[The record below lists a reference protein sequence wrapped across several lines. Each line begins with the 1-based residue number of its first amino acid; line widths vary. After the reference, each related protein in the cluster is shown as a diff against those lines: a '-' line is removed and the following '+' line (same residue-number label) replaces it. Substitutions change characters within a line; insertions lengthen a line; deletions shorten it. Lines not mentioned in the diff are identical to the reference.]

1 MTLTTRPARPED
13 TAPMCAL
20 LNAIIARGG
29 TTAHQVPFTP
39 EGIASHYMTAPEAVS
54 CVVAEIDGRIVGF
67 QVLGLAPGYLPEG
80 WGEIGT
86 FVAEGMQGK
95 GVGKALF
102 AATQAAAR
110 AAGLRHI
117 DATIRADNFG
127 GLAFYSGLGFRDYR
141 IWRHVPLTDGR
152 PVDRHSKRFDL

>member
-1 MTLTTRPARPED
+1 MTVTARPARPED
-13 TAPMCAL
+13 ATPMCAL

-39 EGIASHYMTAPEAVS
+39 EGIVSHYIEPAAAVS
-54 CVVAEIDGRIVGF
+54 CTVAEVDGRITGF
-67 QVLGLAPGYLPEG
+67 QTLVAAPGYLPQG

-102 AATQAAAR
+102 AATRPAAR
-110 AAGLRHI
+110 SAGLRHI

-127 GLAFYSGLGFRDYR
+127 GLAYYTALGFHDYR
-141 IWRHVPLTDGR
+141 IWRHVPLADGH

>member
-1 MTLTTRPARPED
+1 MTVTTRPARPED
-13 TAPMCAL
+13 AAPMAAL
-20 LNAIIARGG
+20 LNTIIARGG
-29 TTAHQVPFTP
+29 TTAHQAPFDP
-39 EGIASHYMTAPEAVS
+39 DRILSHYVLAPDAIS
-54 CVVAEIDGRIVGF
+54 CTLAEIDGTIIGF
-67 QVLGLAPGYLPEG
+67 QALGTAPGYLPEG

-102 AATQAAAR
+102 AASSAAAR

-127 GLAFYSGLGFRDYR
+127 GLAYYTGLGFRDYR
-141 IWRHVPLTDGR
+141 ILRHVPLADGH
-152 PVDRHSKRFDL
+152 PVDRHGKRFDL